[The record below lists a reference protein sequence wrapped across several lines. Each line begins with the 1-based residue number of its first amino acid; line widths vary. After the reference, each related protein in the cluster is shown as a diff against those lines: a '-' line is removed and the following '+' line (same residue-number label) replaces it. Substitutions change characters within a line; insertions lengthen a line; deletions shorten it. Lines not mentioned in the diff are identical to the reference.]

1 MYLEKPCCQPLSRR
15 FHTHRNRPREPANL
29 TLAVTN
35 RTLRAIDTGAVPVRF
50 AFRAR
55 RCRHTLGCWPS
66 RFRRD
71 LSVALAYRLIRYAFA
86 FRIARPLSCHC
97 HWVPSISGLPY
108 RLPLQGSRLLV
119 SDRLLAGRWRIP
131 IFCLTI
137 PIFRCRIKTVR
148 DIRINPHV

>member
-97 HWVPSISGLPY
+97 HWVPSILHTQAKFRTETALSQSSPK
-108 RLPLQGSRLLV
+108 RLCHRS
-119 SDRLLAGRWRIP
+119 SP
-131 IFCLTI
+131 I
-137 PIFRCRIKTVR
+137 IF
-148 DIRINPHV
+148 IRSPDSPVASITSTRACWI